1 MRLLVIAIACCLGAA
16 VNASAAEIKSI
27 SRLAAGPGNV
37 LFVAD
42 WKAGRIHAI
51 LMGTTALSLNV
62 VLPGPA

>member
-16 VNASAAEIKSI
+16 VNASAAEI
-27 SRLAAGPGNV
+27 SRYPALPPDLEMYCSSPTG
-37 LFVAD
+37 
-42 WKAGRIHAI
+42 KAGRIHAI